1 MKGYSLLA
9 KLKYTKFTEGICGMD
24 GYLLQ
29 AFISE
34 SVLIAHMHFL
44 KKRTLR
50 GNCNNRGVRKLFTP
64 VGSIS

>member
-1 MKGYSLLA
+1 
-9 KLKYTKFTEGICGMD
+9 MD